1 MGRRVR
7 REQLA
12 EVSRKCRSLLVVTL
26 GPAAI
31 GIPDRGIDTRGR
43 LKPLVA
49 LHSEESSGER
59 DVRKWVKLALRV
71 SLSAVCSF
79 RFGRL

>member
-7 REQLA
+7 REHLA
-12 EVSRKCRSLLVVTL
+12 EVSRKCRSLLMSLLAQLPSEFRT
-26 GPAAI
+26 G
-31 GIPDRGIDTRGR
+31 GIDNWGR

-49 LHSEESSGER
+49 LHSEESSGES
-59 DVRKWVKLALRV
+59 DVRKWAKLALRV